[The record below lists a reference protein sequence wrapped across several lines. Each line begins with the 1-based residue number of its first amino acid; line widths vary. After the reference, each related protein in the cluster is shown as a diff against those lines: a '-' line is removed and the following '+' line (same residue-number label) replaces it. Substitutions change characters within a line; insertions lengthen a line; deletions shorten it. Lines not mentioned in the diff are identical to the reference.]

1 MDFTD
6 FTDLPAKNV
15 MSNNVALVLGETQLK
30 RLEALQVTELE
41 SKEIEED
48 TRLQGNDP
56 KWHKIRKDR
65 ITASNARQIAKRRKG
80 MYIPQVYKIHFHFFV
95 VVSFVFV
102 FYGFIIFLLYK
113 VILQYIVLNQKVQ
126 TLYVYTC
133 ICILV
138 MRRNFY

>member
-1 MDFTD
+1 MMDFTD
-6 FTDLPAKNV
+6 FTDLPAKNA

-65 ITASNARQIAKRRKG
+65 ITASNVRQIAKRRKG

-95 VVSFVFV
+95 GFFLCLFFMVLFF
-102 FYGFIIFLLYK
+102 FY
-113 VILQYIVLNQKVQ
+113 YIK
-126 TLYVYTC
+126 
-133 ICILV
+133 
-138 MRRNFY
+138 